1 MGKGIAIFSW
11 FKKLLFSTANKQ
23 FLIFLFFLAI
33 SGGFWFVMTLN
44 ETYETDVEIPV
55 RIISVPENVVVTSDE
70 TDTIKATLRDKG
82 YMIASYLY
90 GAGIKTIKVGFKNHS
105 KSSGALTV
113 SASELQGLLSSQLA
127 STTKIIGFKPSKVVF
142 YYNYGQSKK
151 VPVRWSGRVIP
162 EHLYFISNVDYSPDS
177 ISVYASK
184 EKLDSIHYVQTEDLN
199 YAGFRDTLSI
209 KCNLKK
215 MKGVKFVPDKIGVT
229 FHTDVL
235 TEESIDEVP
244 IVCIN
249 MPEGKTLRTFPSKAS
264 VSFVAGATLIKKLRP
279 EDFVVVVD
287 YKEIEQ
293 SPAEKCKLYLKKVP
307 HGVSRAVINQKQVD
321 YLIESE

>member
-1 MGKGIAIFSW
+1 MSKGLAIFTWS
-11 FKKLLFSTANKQ
+11 KKLLFSTANKQ

-33 SGGFWFVMTLN
+33 SGGFWLIMTLN

-55 RIISVPENVVVTSDE
+55 RMVNVPDNVVVTSDE

-90 GAGIKTIKVGFKNHS
+90 GAGIKTLKVGFKNYA
-105 KSSGALTV
+105 KSSGIVTISV
-113 SASELQGLLSSQLA
+113 SELQGLLSSQLS

-162 EHLYFISNVDYSPDS
+162 EHLYFISNVNYTPDS
-177 ISVYASK
+177 VNVYASK
-184 EKLDSIHYVQTEDLN
+184 EKLDSINYVQTEDLN
-199 YAGFRDTLSI
+199 YVGFRDTLSI

-215 MKGVKFVPDKIGVT
+215 MKGVKLMPDQIGVT
-229 FHTDVL
+229 FYTDVL
-235 TEESIDEVP
+235 TEESIEDVP
-244 IVCIN
+244 IICIN
-249 MPEGKTLRTFPSKAS
+249 MPEGKTLRTFPSKVS

-279 EDFVVVVD
+279 EDFIVVVD
-287 YKEIEQ
+287 YREIEQ
-293 SPAEKCKLYLKKVP
+293 NPADKCKLYLKKVP
-307 HGVSRAVINQKQVD
+307 HGVSRATLNQKQVD

>member
-1 MGKGIAIFSW
+1 M
-11 FKKLLFSTANKQ
+11 FSTANKQ

-33 SGGFWFVMTLN
+33 SGGFWLVMTLN

-55 RIISVPENVVVTSDE
+55 RLVNVPENVVVTSDE

-90 GAGIKTIKVGFKNHS
+90 GTGIKTLKIGFKNYA
-105 KSSGALTV
+105 KSTGTV
-113 SASELQGLLSSQLA
+113 TISASELQGLLSSQLT
-127 STTKIIGFKPSKVVF
+127 STTKVIGFKPSKVVF

-162 EHLYFISNVDYSPDS
+162 EHLYFISNVNYTPDS

-199 YAGFRDTLSI
+199 YVGFRDTLSI

-215 MKGVKFVPDKIGVT
+215 MRGVKFIPDNIGVT
-229 FHTDVL
+229 FYTDVL
-235 TEESIDEVP
+235 TEESINDVP

-249 MPEGKTLRTFPSKAS
+249 MPEGKTLRTFPSKVS
-264 VSFVAGATLIKKLRP
+264 VSFVAGATLIRKLRP
-279 EDFVVVVD
+279 EDFVVVAD
-287 YKEIEQ
+287 YRDIEQ
-293 SPAEKCKLYLKKVP
+293 NPSDKCKLYLRKVP
-307 HGVSRAVINQKQVD
+307 HGVSRAVLIQKQVD